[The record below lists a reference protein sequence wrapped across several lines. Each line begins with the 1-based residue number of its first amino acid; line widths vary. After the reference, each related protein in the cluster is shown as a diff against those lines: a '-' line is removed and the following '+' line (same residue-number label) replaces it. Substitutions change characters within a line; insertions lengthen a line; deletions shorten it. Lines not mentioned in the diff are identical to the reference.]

1 LDAFEREVCQRL
13 PLADA
18 VLRLLDFCTPDDVLN
33 DIFDRYRG
41 RSYTDI
47 LKFPQFVQVIADTLL
62 VRQRSAHQHFHQAH
76 TQGTLPTCVEALYGK
91 LRRVPL
97 TLIHEPALTVPFG
110 LPGRSDPACLCGNS
124 IGTDKLGACISQGLL
139 GEATNRLRQV
149 FPNATE
155 PLPASLDDL
164 DVFAFDGKKIKF
176 VAKRLKLLRVL
187 RGQILGGKL
196 LVVAHLVTG
205 LAVAIQADADGEASD
220 NSLVAGAVAS
230 VRQSTTGKPRLW
242 VGDRL
247 FCDPQQIPVLKAD
260 SDHFLPRYQSKTHF
274 HRDEKRAIRTGV
286 DSRGVPYT
294 EDWGWLGA
302 VEHPRRQYVRR
313 ITLHRVNADA
323 IILVTDLLDQAAYP
337 AADLLE
343 TYLRRWDIEK
353 LFQRVTEVFD
363 LRHLIGSTPQ
373 ATVFQAAFC
382 FLLSNVIQTVRGY
395 VAEAKT
401 CRPETISTQ
410 LLFEDA
416 VEELTSWHKF
426 LSVGQTVEWLG
437 SEVKTREQVMAYLR
451 ERLAKTWNARW
462 LKATPKKSPKK
473 KPTTQYL
480 KGGHSSV
487 YRIQRG
493 LHEVSS
499 DPAQVNG

>member
-97 TLIHEPALTVPFG
+97 TL
-110 LPGRSDPACLCGNS
+110 
-124 IGTDKLGACISQGLL
+124 SQGLL

-205 LAVAIQADADGEASD
+205 LAVALQADADGEASD
-220 NSLVAGAVAS
+220 NSRVAGAVAS

-247 FCDPQQIPVLKAD
+247 FCDLQQIPVLTAD
-260 SDHFLPRYQSKTHF
+260 SDHFLLRYQSKTHF

-302 VEHPRRQYVRR
+302 VKHPHRQYVRR

-395 VAEAKT
+395 VAEAKK
-401 CRPETISTQ
+401 CRPETISMQ
-410 LLFEDA
+410 LLFEDT

-437 SEVKTREQVMAYLR
+437 REVKTREQVMAYLR

-462 LKATPKKSPKK
+462 WKATPKKSPKK